1 MGQSSPERG
10 MQSWYGL
17 QPLSRSSNWM
27 DMERG
32 LELDGAEERI
42 SLLKLSK
49 NAKILIWRKFEKLNK
64 YTYKLPFFHQSPWI
78 LNYNTI

>member
-1 MGQSSPERG
+1 VGSCNMGQSSPERG

-32 LELDGAEERI
+32 LELDGTKERI
-42 SLLKLSK
+42 SLLKWAKMSK
-49 NAKILIWRKFEKLNK
+49 FWFDGNLKIE
-64 YTYKLPFFHQSPWI
+64 
-78 LNYNTI
+78 